1 MDTSRLFRLSSVSK
15 FLMSHFESFI
25 YRRWHHDSEFSLQTV
40 SWHGFP
46 RTDVV
51 SQQQQSTAQQQSE
64 CRRCRPV
71 RISAPQRSL
80 PPLLWRFS
88 LRISTFYPQSC
99 GTQSR
104 NSQAWMQKLQLQ
116 PTTSHDWIKYIRSLI
131 VSWKEYI
138 HSILKEVQWLFVY
151 EEETSWMEV
160 VKISSEVQ
168 F

>member
-1 MDTSRLFRLSSVSK
+1 
-15 FLMSHFESFI
+15 MSHFESFI

-51 SQQQQSTAQQQSE
+51 SQQHQSTAQQQSE
-64 CRRCRPV
+64 CRRWRPV

-80 PPLLWRFS
+80 PPLPWRFS
-88 LRISTFYPQSC
+88 LRISTFYHQSC

-116 PTTSHDWIKYIRSLI
+116 PTTSHDWIKYIHSLI
-131 VSWKEYI
+131 VSWKEYVYMYLKWSSTI
-138 HSILKEVQWLFVY
+138 ICGRNFINGSSTSKKKVLTHSSASTYLK
-151 EEETSWMEV
+151 
-160 VKISSEVQ
+160 
-168 F
+168 